1 MSVKNDK
8 LNFIFDLDQTII
20 SGEPREE
27 YDFEKN
33 KKKASKFRFEIMEN
47 YYIIFERPY
56 LQQFLTF
63 IFKNFNV
70 SIWTAA
76 SKDYALFIIEK
87 IIIAGNKDRK
97 LDYIFFSY
105 HCGLSKKYK
114 KDSSKELSILWNKYK
129 LPGYNENNVVIF
141 DDYFEDV
148 HKNQKENCIIAKP
161 FEFKDED
168 SNKDKVLKILEKY
181 LKEIVLK
188 DPKNLKKHVVTINE
202 KMKVQNLIGQNIPL
216 KDN

>member
-1 MSVKNDK
+1 MSKEK
-8 LNFIFDLDQTII
+8 PKFIFDLDQTII
-20 SGEPREE
+20 SGEPIEE

-33 KKKASKFRFEIMEN
+33 KKKAAKFRFETMEN

-63 IFKNFNV
+63 VFKNFDV
-70 SIWTAA
+70 CVWTAA

-114 KDSSKELSILWNKYK
+114 KDSSKELSIIWNKYK

-148 HKNQKENCIIAKP
+148 HKNQKGNCIIAKP
-161 FEFKDED
+161 FEFKDKD
-168 SNKDKVLKILEKY
+168 SNKDKFLKILEKY

-188 DPKNLKKHVVTINE
+188 DPENLKKHVVEINQ
-202 KMKVQNLIGQNIPL
+202 KMKVQNLIGQNISL
-216 KDN
+216 TDN